1 VRPLSEISNTFQRG
15 LLKNQTKIS
24 SKAACFTG
32 YLIYL
37 CCLNLLVM
45 ILQNTPVLL
54 SIFQPEHMLVIFLAV
69 VLLFGGKKIPELM
82 RGIGQGVREFKD
94 AKDTVKNELEE
105 GMKEKDKD
113 EEIKQLRQQLQQQ
126 QLLQQQ
132 KEMQQLPK

>member
-1 VRPLSEISNTFQRG
+1 
-15 LLKNQTKIS
+15 
-24 SKAACFTG
+24 
-32 YLIYL
+32 
-37 CCLNLLVM
+37 M

-126 QLLQQQ
+126 QLIQQQ

>member
-1 VRPLSEISNTFQRG
+1 
-15 LLKNQTKIS
+15 
-24 SKAACFTG
+24 
-32 YLIYL
+32 
-37 CCLNLLVM
+37 M